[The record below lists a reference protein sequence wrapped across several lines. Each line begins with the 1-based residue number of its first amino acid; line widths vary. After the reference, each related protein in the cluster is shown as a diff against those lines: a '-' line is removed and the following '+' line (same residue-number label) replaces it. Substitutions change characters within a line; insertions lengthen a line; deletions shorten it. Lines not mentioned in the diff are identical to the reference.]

1 MTLTLVPNQSLSENL
16 YDKIWDAQRILEET
30 VDLHLG
36 DKHALVA
43 KAVLF
48 SGGNDSST
56 LVDLMVRLGV
66 ATHAIHANTTI
77 GIEGTRQFV
86 RDRCAA
92 LGLPLMEETPPKSF
106 RDLVLEDGFP
116 GPAKHYKMY
125 QRLKE
130 RGLRQ
135 ARRKL
140 VTNPR
145 KQRVLFIAGRR
156 RAESARRSDIPENER
171 IGSTIW
177 ASPIANWTKEDL
189 KEYREVFN
197 VPRNTIADAL
207 GMSGECLCGAFA
219 EPGELE
225 RIGHHHPEV
234 VTEIQDLEV
243 DLLAQNSERMAQYRE
258 KLAEGMS
265 NVRSLR
271 GMKAMEEAKAIQ
283 KTIIPEER
291 CMWGWGAYRGDE
303 QPSKSGPLCSS
314 CDFRSDPA
322 KRAALTEEQQSNVSD
337 AFARIQA
344 RRAAR
349 EQEQAA

>member
-1 MTLTLVPNQSLSENL
+1 MTVMSANLTA
-16 YDKIWDAQRILEET
+16 KIEDAERILRDT
-30 VDLHLG
+30 IDLHLG
-36 DKHALVA
+36 DRHTLVG

-56 LVDLMVRLGV
+56 LMDLMVRLGV

-77 GIEGTRQFV
+77 GIEATRQFV
-86 RDRCAA
+86 RDRCEA
-92 LGLPLMEETPPKSF
+92 LGVPLLEEVPPISY
-106 RDLVLEDGFP
+106 RELVLVDGFP
-116 GPAKHYKMY
+116 GPAKHFKMY

-145 KQRVLFIAGRR
+145 KERVLFIAGRR

-177 ASPIANWTKEDL
+177 ASPIANWSKEDL
-189 KEYREVFN
+189 EEYRQTFN
-197 VPRNTIADAL
+197 VPRNTVADAL

-219 EPGELE
+219 EKGELE
-225 RIGHHHPEV
+225 RIGHLHPEV
-234 VTEIQDLEV
+234 AAEIQELETE
-243 DLLAQNSERMAQYRE
+243 LLAA
-258 KLAEGMS
+258 G
-265 NVRSLR
+265 NV
-271 GMKAMEEAKAIQ
+271 
-283 KTIIPEER
+283 PEER
-291 CMWGWGAYRGDE
+291 CMWGWGAYRGTE
-303 QPSKSGPLCSS
+303 APSKSGPLCSS
-314 CDFRSDPA
+314 CDFRSDPT
-322 KRAALTEEQQSNVSD
+322 KRVQLTEEEQSNVSD

-349 EQEQAA
+349 EAQKEAA